1 MRVVV
6 VRGVRGGGG
15 SSTVAAN
22 LAAALQNLGRHCL
35 MLDLCQ
41 TNDLRFHASVDPS
54 EPDGWARR
62 LVADQSWE
70 GAVFGIEDGIRVIP
84 FGELDYQE
92 YDRFLNL
99 SQTSLTRFAEQVLA
113 GFSPAVDWLIVDA
126 PPLVSQHG
134 SAFESLLYT
143 FSEAASLR
151 LLAVPPESPSYI
163 SLKFNPRVSEAAADY
178 HLVLNR
184 TASEVEVNRDM
195 ALVLRQE
202 FPARVV
208 PSLVGNDNAL
218 PEALLSL
225 RTVDQYS
232 PDSEAARE
240 FHALAIWCQA
250 SLVGAA

>member
-22 LAAALQNLGRHCL
+22 LASALQKLGRSCL

-41 TNDLRFHASVDPS
+41 NNDLRFHASVDPR

-70 GAVFGIEDGIRVIP
+70 GAVFGVEDGLRVIP
-84 FGELDYQE
+84 FGELDHNE
-92 YDRFLNL
+92 YDGFQEL
-99 SQTSLTRFAEQVLA
+99 SQSVLTRFAEQVLA
-113 GFSPAVDWLIVDA
+113 GFSPAVDWLVVDA
-126 PPLVSQHG
+126 PPLVSPHG
-134 SAFESLLYT
+134 TAFESLLYT

-163 SLKFNPRVSEAAADY
+163 SLKFNPRVSAAAADY
-178 HLVLNR
+178 RLVLNR
-184 TASEVEVNRDM
+184 TASEVEANRDM
-195 ALVLRQE
+195 SLVLRQE

-208 PSLVGNDNAL
+208 PSQIGTDNAL
-218 PEALLSL
+218 AEALLSL

-232 PDSEAARE
+232 PDSEATRE